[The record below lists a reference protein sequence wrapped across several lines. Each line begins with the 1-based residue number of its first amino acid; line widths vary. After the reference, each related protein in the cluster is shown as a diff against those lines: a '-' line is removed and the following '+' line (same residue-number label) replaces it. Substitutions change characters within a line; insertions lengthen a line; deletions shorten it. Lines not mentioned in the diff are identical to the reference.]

1 MREHSFLG
9 LGAASSTLTL
19 PAHAQPSPPPVW
31 AAMAGGLHRISYLE
45 WGSRSADRTLVCVH
59 GMTRNGRDF
68 DALASRL
75 SSRYRVICP
84 DMPGRGRSA
93 WLTVSG
99 PDGGYNFAQYLLD
112 MTALI
117 ARLDVPQV
125 DWVGTSMGGV
135 IGMMLAAQ
143 PDSPIRRLVMND
155 TGPVVLAEF
164 AESLAGYVGADPDF
178 DTLDQLEAY
187 LRTTH
192 AGFGLLSDEQW
203 RQMAEH
209 SQRRKTD
216 GKLGLA
222 YDPAIGKVLTPPFS
236 TVELW
241 PFWGGVKCPVLVLR
255 GETSPLLTAE
265 IAHKMTTTGPRTTLV
280 EIPGCGHA
288 PSLMTAEQI
297 ALVETWLDT
306 GQVH

>member
-1 MREHSFLG
+1 MKEHSFLG
-9 LGAASSTLTL
+9 LGAASSPVAL
-19 PAHAQPSPPPVW
+19 PAHLQAGPPPVW
-31 AAMAGGLHRISYLE
+31 AAMVGGLHRISYVE
-45 WGSRSADRTLVCVH
+45 WGSRGADRTVVCVH
-59 GMTRNGRDF
+59 GMARNGRDF
-68 DALASRL
+68 DTLAQQL

-93 WLTVSG
+93 WLTVAG

-125 DWVGTSMGGV
+125 DWIGTSMGGV

-143 PDSPIRRLVMND
+143 PESPIRRLVMND
-155 TGPVVLAEF
+155 TGPVVPATF
-164 AESLAGYVGADPDF
+164 ADYLSTYISADPDF

-187 LRTTH
+187 LRTTY
-192 AGFGLLSDEQW
+192 AAWGQLSDAQW
-203 RQMAEH
+203 RQLAEH
-209 SQRRKTD
+209 SHRRKQN
-216 GKLGLA
+216 GKLGLG
-222 YDPAIGKVLTPPFS
+222 YDPAIGKALKPPFS
-236 TVELW
+236 TIELW

-255 GETSPLLTAE
+255 GESSTLLSPEVADRM
-265 IAHKMTTTGPRTTLV
+265 AHSGPKTTVV

-288 PSLMTAEQI
+288 PSLMAPEQI
-297 ALVETWLDT
+297 ALIETWLET